1 MRQINLQEYRYSEL
15 HTLSVVERDLLLDA
29 IPSLTIVPAPGESEK
44 YILRPGSTVGALEV
58 GDLSVLIQ
66 PKISISQ
73 LLSMGCYAMGLYKQQ
88 DKRLFDF
95 AQNET
100 LPDTIALAFVSAAR
114 RAFSRGLLHGY
125 QRREEALPT
134 IRGRV
139 RFDEQLRRR
148 FGAPLPVEVRYDEFT
163 DDMLANRLIKA
174 AVSRLRTMR
183 LRSRVARG
191 GLGWVAGML
200 DGVSHVE
207 FAPNDVPEVLFDRL
221 NEHYRG
227 VVGLARLILRH
238 SAFEAGR
245 GRVRASGFLMDMNKV
260 FQEFVTVA
268 LRDALNLPERVF
280 REKYIPSLDVDGK
293 LGLRPDLT
301 WWTSG
306 VCTFV
311 GDVKYKNITEKRP
324 PEADLYQLLAYTTAL
339 DLPGGLLIYAQ
350 GEADVTVYKVRHSGK
365 RLEVAAFDLSGDLD
379 EKLAR
384 VEILAQRVKA
394 LRLEGSALRRAV

>member
-1 MRQINLQEYRYSEL
+1 MREINLQEYQYSEL
-15 HTLSVVERDLLLDA
+15 HTLSVVERDLLSDA

-44 YILRPGSTVGALEV
+44 YILRPGSTVGALEI

-66 PKISISQ
+66 PKIGISQ
-73 LLSMGCYAMGLYKQQ
+73 LLSMGCYAMRLYRQR

-95 AQNET
+95 AQDET
-100 LPDTIALAFVSAAR
+100 LPDMIALALVSAAR

-125 QRREEALPT
+125 QRREEALPI
-134 IRGRV
+134 IRGRI
-139 RFDEQLRRR
+139 RFAEQIRRR

-163 DDMLANRLIKA
+163 DDILANRLIKA
-174 AVSRLRTMR
+174 AVSRLGTMR
-183 LRSRVARG
+183 LRSQVARG
-191 GLGWVAGML
+191 GLGWVAGIL

-238 SAFEAGR
+238 SAFEARR
-245 GRVRASGFLMDMNKV
+245 GGVRASGFLMDMNRV

-268 LRDALNLPERVF
+268 LREALNLPERVF
-280 REKYIPSLDVDGK
+280 QERHIPSLDVDGK

-301 WWTSG
+301 WWTDG

-311 GDVKYKNITEKRP
+311 GDVKYKNITEERAP
-324 PEADLYQLLAYTTAL
+324 AADLYQLLAYTTAL

-350 GEADVTVYKVRHSGK
+350 DDVDVTVYEVRHSGK
-365 RLEVAAFDLSGDLD
+365 RLEVAALDLSGELD

-394 LRLEGSALRRAV
+394 LRVEGSLLRRAA

>member
-1 MRQINLQEYRYSEL
+1 MRQINLQEYQYSEL
-15 HTLSVVERDLLLDA
+15 HTLSVVERDLLSDA

-44 YILRPGSTVGALEV
+44 YILRPGSTVGALEI

-95 AQNET
+95 AQDET

-125 QRREEALPT
+125 RRREEALPT

-139 RFDEQLRRR
+139 RFAEQLRRR
-148 FGAPLPVEVRYDEFT
+148 FGAPFPVEVRYDEFT
-163 DDMLANRLIKA
+163 DDILANRLIKA

-245 GRVRASGFLMDMNKV
+245 GRVRASGFLMDMNRV

-268 LRDALNLPERVF
+268 LREALNLSERVF
-280 REKYIPSLDVDGK
+280 QERHIPSLDVDGK

-311 GDVKYKNITEKRP
+311 GDVKYKNITEKRA

-350 GEADVTVYKVRHSGK
+350 GEADVTVYEVRHSGK
-365 RLEVAAFDLSGDLD
+365 RLEV
-379 EKLAR
+379 
-384 VEILAQRVKA
+384 VCV
-394 LRLEGSALRRAV
+394 